1 MPLLS
6 KRAQEE
12 GKKSSSSGVDR
23 YLNPGKLEDGS
34 SVRFALLEENAL
46 DFYEV
51 WGALLEDSS
60 KNKPYR
66 FTDDPTPEDIEE
78 AMAGEATRRLS
89 FEGTAPDPAKLALA
103 IPVYN
108 YDAEAVQ
115 ILQFSQK
122 TLITQLDQISQMD
135 DYKDDLLEWDF
146 VLAREGVKKNT
157 TYSLRTAPKK
167 KGAQKEK
174 EAAWLETKEAGF
186 DITRL
191 IDGTDP
197 FSDKED

>member
-51 WGALLEDSS
+51 WGALIEDSS
-60 KNKPYR
+60 KARPYR

-78 AMAGEATRRLS
+78 AMAGEATRRLN

>member
-6 KRAQEE
+6 KRAQDE

-23 YLNPGKLEDGS
+23 YLNPSKLEDGS

-51 WGALLEDSS
+51 WGALVEDPNKS
-60 KNKPYR
+60 KPYR

-78 AMAGEATRRLS
+78 AMAGEATRRLN

-108 YDAEAVQ
+108 YDAETVQ
-115 ILQFSQK
+115 ILQFGQK

-146 VLAREGVKKNT
+146 VL
-157 TYSLRTAPKK
+157 SLIHISEP
-167 KGAQKEK
+167 
-174 EAAWLETKEAGF
+174 
-186 DITRL
+186 TR
-191 IDGTDP
+191 P
-197 FSDKED
+197 Y

>member
-34 SVRFALLEENAL
+34 SVRFSLLEENAL

-51 WGALLEDSS
+51 WGSLTEDSS
-60 KNKPYR
+60 KSRPYR

-78 AMAGEATRRLS
+78 AMAGEATRRLN
-89 FEGTAPDPAKLALA
+89 FDGTAPDPAKLALA

-115 ILQFSQK
+115 VLQFSQK

-157 TYSLRTAPKK
+157 TYSLRTAPKRKVLKRIK
-167 KGAQKEK
+167 KLLGPRSKKQGS
-174 EAAWLETKEAGF
+174 TS
-186 DITRL
+186 
-191 IDGTDP
+191 P
-197 FSDKED
+197 V